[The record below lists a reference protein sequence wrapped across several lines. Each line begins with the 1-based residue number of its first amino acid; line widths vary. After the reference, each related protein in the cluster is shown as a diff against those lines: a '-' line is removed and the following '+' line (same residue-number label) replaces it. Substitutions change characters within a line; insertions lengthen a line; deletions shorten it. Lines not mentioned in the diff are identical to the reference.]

1 MKLMND
7 VKTINETIEN
17 NSFVLGYFTT
27 TSCNVCKDLLP
38 KLEKMLERFPEIK
51 SIKGEADVEKRI
63 AGEFSVF
70 AVPTI
75 ILFIEGKET
84 FRYARNVGIDELKE
98 KIERYYNMF
107 YWLKL

>member
-7 VKTINETIEN
+7 VKMINENIEN
-17 NSFVLGYFTT
+17 NSFLLGYFTT

-38 KLEKMLERFPEIK
+38 KLEKMLEKFPKIK

-63 AGEFSVF
+63 AGEFSVY

-107 YWLKL
+107 Y